1 MNDIILYGDNMKINN
16 KEFLNYMVSKELRNI
31 SFIETIKINKK
42 SISIK
47 LNKDSENF
55 VFNDFF
61 TKQSLY
67 NMVIFYLSLY
77 IKDNDIDMPTDIDY
91 LKYKYNKVNYI

>member
-16 KEFLNYMVSKELRNI
+16 KDFLNYITSKETSNV
-31 SFIETIKINKK
+31 SFIKAIKINKK

-47 LNKDSENF
+47 LDNNSF
-55 VFNDFF
+55 IFNDFF

-67 NMVIFYLSLY
+67 NMIIHYLSLY
-77 IKDNDIDMPTDIDY
+77 IKDNNINTPNDIDY
-91 LKYKYNKVNYI
+91 LKYKYSKVNYI

>member
-1 MNDIILYGDNMKINN
+1 MKINN
-16 KEFLNYMVSKELRNI
+16 KEFLEYMVSKEISNI
-31 SFIETIKINKK
+31 SFIKAIRINKK

-47 LNKDSENF
+47 LNNNECF
-55 VFNDFF
+55 IFNDFF

-67 NMVIFYLSLY
+67 NMVIYYLSLY
-77 IKDNDIDMPTDIDY
+77 IKDNNINIPSDIDY

>member
-16 KEFLNYMVSKELRNI
+16 KEFLNYMISKEISNI
-31 SFIETIKINKK
+31 SFIEAIKINKK

-47 LNKDSENF
+47 LNNNECF
-55 VFNDFF
+55 IFNDFF

-67 NMVIFYLSLY
+67 NMIIHYLSLY
-77 IKDNDIDMPTDIDY
+77 IKDNNINIPNDIDY

>member
-1 MNDIILYGDNMKINN
+1 MKINN
-16 KEFLNYMVSKELRNI
+16 KDFLNYMISNEKSNI
-31 SFIETIKINKK
+31 SFIKAIRINKK

-47 LNKDSENF
+47 LDNNSCF
-55 VFNDFF
+55 IFNDFF

-67 NMVIFYLSLY
+67 NMVIRYLSLY
-77 IKDNDIDMPTDIDY
+77 IKDNNINIPSDIDY

>member
-1 MNDIILYGDNMKINN
+1 MKINN
-16 KEFLNYMVSKELRNI
+16 KKFLNYMITKEKSNI
-31 SFIETIKINKK
+31 SFIEAIKINKK

-47 LNKDSENF
+47 LNDVECF

-91 LKYKYNKVNYI
+91 LKHKYSKVNYI

>member
-16 KEFLNYMVSKELRNI
+16 KEFLEYMVSKEINNI
-31 SFIETIKINKK
+31 SFIKAIKINKK

-47 LNKDSENF
+47 LDNNSCF
-55 VFNDFF
+55 IFNDFF

-67 NMVIFYLSLY
+67 NMVIHYLSLY
-77 IKDNDIDMPTDIDY
+77 IKDNNIDIPSDIDY

>member
-16 KEFLNYMVSKELRNI
+16 KEFLEYMVSKEINNI
-31 SFIETIKINKK
+31 SFIKAIKINKK

-47 LNKDSENF
+47 LDNNSCF
-55 VFNDFF
+55 IFNDFF

-67 NMVIFYLSLY
+67 NMVIRYLSLY
-77 IKDNDIDMPTDIDY
+77 IKDNNINIPSDIDY

>member
-1 MNDIILYGDNMKINN
+1 MKINN
-16 KEFLNYMVSKELRNI
+16 KDFLNYMISNEKSNI
-31 SFIETIKINKK
+31 SFIKAIRINKK

-47 LNKDSENF
+47 LDNNSCF
-55 VFNDFF
+55 IFNDFF

-67 NMVIFYLSLY
+67 NMIIYYLSLY
-77 IKDNDIDMPTDIDY
+77 IKDNNINIPSDIDY

>member
-1 MNDIILYGDNMKINN
+1 MKINN
-16 KEFLNYMVSKELRNI
+16 KEFLNYMVSKEISNI
-31 SFIETIKINKK
+31 SFIEAIKINKK

-47 LNKDSENF
+47 LDKDMECF
-55 VFNDFF
+55 IFNDFF

-91 LKYKYNKVNYI
+91 LKYKYSKVNYI

>member
-1 MNDIILYGDNMKINN
+1 MNYIILYGDNMKINN
-16 KEFLNYMVSKELRNI
+16 KEFLNYMVSKEKSNI
-31 SFIETIKINKK
+31 SFIEAIKINKK

-47 LNKDSENF
+47 LDKDMECF
-55 VFNDFF
+55 IFNDFF

-91 LKYKYNKVNYI
+91 LKYKYSKVNYI

>member
-16 KEFLNYMVSKELRNI
+16 KEFLNYMVSKEASNI
-31 SFIETIKINKK
+31 SFIKTVKINKK

-47 LNKDSENF
+47 LDNNSF
-55 VFNDFF
+55 IFNDFV

-67 NMVIFYLSLY
+67 NMIIHYLSLY
-77 IKDNDIDMPTDIDY
+77 IKDNNIDIPNDIDY
-91 LKYKYNKVNYI
+91 LKYKYSKVNYI

>member
-1 MNDIILYGDNMKINN
+1 MINN
-16 KEFLNYMVSKELRNI
+16 KDFLNYMISNEKSNI
-31 SFIETIKINKK
+31 SFIKAIRINKK

-47 LNKDSENF
+47 LDNNSCF
-55 VFNDFF
+55 IFNDFF

-67 NMVIFYLSLY
+67 NMVIHYLSLY
-77 IKDNDIDMPTDIDY
+77 IKDNNINIPSDIDY

>member
-1 MNDIILYGDNMKINN
+1 MKINN
-16 KEFLNYMVSKELRNI
+16 KDFFFFLISKEISNI
-31 SFIETIKINKK
+31 SFIEAIKINKK

-47 LNKDSENF
+47 LNKDVECF
-55 VFNDFF
+55 IFNDFF

-67 NMVIFYLSLY
+67 NMVIHYLSLY
-77 IKDNDIDMPTDIDY
+77 IKDNNINIPNDIDY

>member
-1 MNDIILYGDNMKINN
+1 MKINN
-16 KEFLNYMVSKELRNI
+16 KEFLHYMVSKEISNI
-31 SFIETIKINKK
+31 SFIEAIKINKK

-47 LNKDSENF
+47 LDKDMECF
-55 VFNDFF
+55 IFNDFF

>member
-16 KEFLNYMVSKELRNI
+16 KEFLNYMVSKEASNI
-31 SFIETIKINKK
+31 SFIKTVKINKK

-47 LNKDSENF
+47 LDNNSF
-55 VFNDFF
+55 IFNDFF

-67 NMVIFYLSLY
+67 NMIIHYLSLY
-77 IKDNDIDMPTDIDY
+77 IKDNNINTPNNIDY
-91 LKYKYNKVNYI
+91 LKYKYSKVNYI

>member
-1 MNDIILYGDNMKINN
+1 MNYIILYGDNMEINN
-16 KEFLNYMVSKELRNI
+16 KDFLNYMISKEISNI
-31 SFIETIKINKK
+31 SYIKAIRFNKK

-47 LNKDSENF
+47 LNNNECF
-55 VFNDFF
+55 IFNDFF

>member
-1 MNDIILYGDNMKINN
+1 MNYIILYGDNMKINN
-16 KEFLNYMVSKELRNI
+16 KEFLNYMVSKELSNI
-31 SFIETIKINKK
+31 SFIKSIRINKK

-47 LNKDSENF
+47 LKHDECF

-67 NMVIFYLSLY
+67 NMIIHYLSLY
-77 IKDNDIDMPTDIDY
+77 IKDNNIDIPSDIDY
-91 LKYKYNKVNYI
+91 LKYKYSKVNYI

>member
-16 KEFLNYMVSKELRNI
+16 KEFLNYMISKEISNI
-31 SFIETIKINKK
+31 SFIEAIKINKK

-47 LNKDSENF
+47 LNNNECF
-55 VFNDFF
+55 IFNDFF

-67 NMVIFYLSLY
+67 NMIIFYLSLY

-91 LKYKYNKVNYI
+91 LKYKYSKVNYI

>member
-16 KEFLNYMVSKELRNI
+16 KEFLEYMISKEISNI
-31 SFIETIKINKK
+31 SFIEAIKINKK

-47 LNKDSENF
+47 LNNNECF
-55 VFNDFF
+55 IFNDFF

-67 NMVIFYLSLY
+67 NMIIFYLSLY

-91 LKYKYNKVNYI
+91 LKYKYSKVNYI

>member
-1 MNDIILYGDNMKINN
+1 MKINN
-16 KEFLNYMVSKELRNI
+16 KEFLNYMVSKEKSNI
-31 SFIETIKINKK
+31 SFIKAIKINKK

-47 LNKDSENF
+47 LNNDSENF
-55 VFNDFF
+55 VFNNFF

-67 NMVIFYLSLY
+67 NMVINYLSLY
-77 IKDNDIDMPTDIDY
+77 IKDNNINIPNDIDY

>member
-1 MNDIILYGDNMKINN
+1 MKINN
-16 KEFLNYMVSKELRNI
+16 KDFLNYMISNEKSNI
-31 SFIETIKINKK
+31 SFIKAIRINKK

-47 LNKDSENF
+47 LDNNSCF
-55 VFNDFF
+55 IFNDFF

-67 NMVIFYLSLY
+67 NMIIHYLSLY
-77 IKDNDIDMPTDIDY
+77 IKNNNINIPSDKDY

>member
-1 MNDIILYGDNMKINN
+1 MINN
-16 KEFLNYMVSKELRNI
+16 KEFLNYMVSKELSNI
-31 SFIETIKINKK
+31 SYIKAIRFNKK

-47 LNKDSENF
+47 LNDNECF
-55 VFNDFF
+55 IFNDFF

-67 NMVIFYLSLY
+67 NMIIFYLSLY

>member
-1 MNDIILYGDNMKINN
+1 MKINN
-16 KEFLNYMVSKELRNI
+16 KEFLNYMVSKELSNI
-31 SFIETIKINKK
+31 SFIKAIRINKK

-47 LNKDSENF
+47 LNNDECF
-55 VFNDFF
+55 IFNDFF

-67 NMVIFYLSLY
+67 NMIILYLSLY
-77 IKDNDIDMPTDIDY
+77 IKDNNIDIPSDIDY

>member
-1 MNDIILYGDNMKINN
+1 MINN
-16 KEFLNYMVSKELRNI
+16 KDFLNYMIYNEKSNI
-31 SFIETIKINKK
+31 SFIKAIRINKK

-47 LNKDSENF
+47 LDKDIECF
-55 VFNDFF
+55 IFNDFF

-67 NMVIFYLSLY
+67 NMIIHYLSLY
-77 IKDNDIDMPTDIDY
+77 IKDNNIDIPSDIDY

>member
-1 MNDIILYGDNMKINN
+1 MKINN
-16 KEFLNYMVSKELRNI
+16 KEFLNYMITKEKSNI
-31 SFIETIKINKK
+31 SFIEAIKINKK

-47 LNKDSENF
+47 LNDVECF

-91 LKYKYNKVNYI
+91 LKHKYSKVNYV

>member
-1 MNDIILYGDNMKINN
+1 MKINN
-16 KEFLNYMVSKELRNI
+16 KEFLNYMVSKEISNI
-31 SFIETIKINKK
+31 SFIEAIRFNKK

-47 LNKDSENF
+47 LNKDVECF

-91 LKYKYNKVNYI
+91 LKYKYSKVNYI